1 MHHYSVNNY
10 FAQIPLTA
18 DIKKKILTH
27 VKEIHQLRAALD
39 HIDIVLG
46 FLAASTGA
54 RPQNTLKEY
63 AQDTLKI
70 EGFDDLVGDVN
81 GL

>member
-1 MHHYSVNNY
+1 MIITLCI
-10 FAQIPLTA
+10 QIPLTA

-27 VKEIHQLRAALD
+27 VKEIHKLRAALD

-46 FLAASTGA
+46 FLSANTGA
-54 RPQNTLKEY
+54 RPLTTLKEY

-70 EGFDDLVGDVN
+70 EGFDDLVG
-81 GL
+81 